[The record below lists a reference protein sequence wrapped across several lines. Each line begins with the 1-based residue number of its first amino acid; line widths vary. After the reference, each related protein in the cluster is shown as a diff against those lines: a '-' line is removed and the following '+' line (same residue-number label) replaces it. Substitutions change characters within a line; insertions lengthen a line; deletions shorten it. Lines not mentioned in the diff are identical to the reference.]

1 MGLRCLSGMEVT
13 SLFLIVR
20 LKRKLSPIPWM
31 REGTMLL
38 MLRRIKRSLLMTRA
52 RCMEMKRKRA
62 LW

>member
-1 MGLRCLSGMEVT
+1 MGLRCFSGMGVI

-31 REGTMLL
+31 GEGTMLL
-38 MLRRIKRSLLMTRA
+38 MLRRIRRSLLMTRA
-52 RCMEMKRKRA
+52 WCMEMTRRRA

>member
-31 REGTMLL
+31 GEGTMLL
-38 MLRRIKRSLLMTRA
+38 MLRRIKEGKEGTVVEA
-52 RCMEMKRKRA
+52 
-62 LW
+62 